1 RSGERLPGIMYIH
14 GGPTSQF
21 NDTFQQQVQFL
32 VRQGYV
38 VLLPNIRGSSG
49 YSKTF
54 EDANNGCWGH
64 CDLQDV
70 LAGVDYLKTLPY
82 VNPHKMGITGTSYG
96 GCMSIAAVAFAPG
109 VFQASI
115 PASGYGDW
123 IHFYHEQELRHIK
136 LMDYEFGPLA
146 ENEEVYRRN
155 SPIFHVRDVSTPTFL
170 IHGEGKFPGSV
181 ASHNFA
187 KELEKDYKVF
197 RHKPY
202 PNENYYI
209 RNRENVRQM
218 LLDIAEFLDLH
229 LKDMVVP
236 ATASGTSVSATGG

>member
-1 RSGERLPGIMYIH
+1 
-14 GGPTSQF
+14 
-21 NDTFQQQVQFL
+21 
-32 VRQGYV
+32 
-38 VLLPNIRGSSG
+38 
-49 YSKTF
+49 
-54 EDANNGCWGH
+54 
-64 CDLQDV
+64 V

-146 ENEEVYRRN
+146 GNEEVYRRN

-187 KELEKDYKVF
+187 KELEKNYKVF
-197 RHKPY
+197 RHKAY

-209 RNRENVRQM
+209 RNRENIRQM
-218 LLDIAEFLDLH
+218 LLDMAEFLDQH
-229 LKDMVVP
+229 LKDRVVP
-236 ATASGTSVSATGG
+236 ATASGTPGSTTGG